1 MAIRAAVIPSMNS
14 SWARTQAEK
23 AKDGE
28 MGRERQRVGDRER
41 ATGWVGGRRGEGGG
55 AFDART
61 PELFSTVCGP
71 RFRADVLTVSGS
83 MEGEIPTKGGV
94 QILWEIRPLFNIS

>member
-1 MAIRAAVIPSMNS
+1 M
-14 SWARTQAEK
+14 
-23 AKDGE
+23 
-28 MGRERQRVGDRER
+28 
-41 ATGWVGGRRGEGGG
+41 
-55 AFDART
+55 AFDAQTAGLSKQQR
-61 PELFSTVCGP
+61 SAGP

>member
-1 MAIRAAVIPSMNS
+1 MGKI
-14 SWARTQAEK
+14 TGEK
-23 AKDGE
+23 AKDGLTGRGETTGAGGE
-28 MGRERQRVGDRER
+28 MML
-41 ATGWVGGRRGEGGG
+41 GGRRGWRLMLRPRGSPSSSGS
-55 AFDART
+55 AA
-61 PELFSTVCGP
+61 L

>member
-1 MAIRAAVIPSMNS
+1 M
-14 SWARTQAEK
+14 
-23 AKDGE
+23 
-28 MGRERQRVGDRER
+28 
-41 ATGWVGGRRGEGGG
+41 
-55 AFDART
+55 AFDAQT
-61 PELFSTVCGP
+61 AGLSKQQWSAAL

>member
-1 MAIRAAVIPSMNS
+1 MVIKSAVIPSMNS
-14 SWARTQAEK
+14 SWPRSQGEK
-23 AKDGE
+23 AKDG
-28 MGRERQRVGDRER
+28 Q
-41 ATGWVGGRRGEGGG
+41 TGRGETTGARGRGDAGGKARM
-55 AFDART
+55 AFDAQTSGLSKQQRSAA
-61 PELFSTVCGP
+61 L